1 MSLLYCLRSMHFAG
15 TRLGPEPRHGRDER
29 RLGGGDCSKH
39 KSTLSMAAVVCF
51 GSILI
56 FEASDFVTLLSVVV

>member
-1 MSLLYCLRSMHFAG
+1 MSLLYCLRNMHFAG

-39 KSTLSMAAVVCF
+39 KSTLSMAAVFHIDFV
-51 GSILI
+51 
-56 FEASDFVTLLSVVV
+56 ASDSVTMLSVVV